1 MMASREWHW
10 EQGSKYAVETIKALL
25 VINGGAA
32 VALLAFAGNF
42 AKGGGDAASI
52 ASSLGRSLVAFGIGA
67 LFSALTFFCAYTSQ
81 LQYGRGGEDYP
92 PAHRWHYGTYAMLVI
107 SVAGFLTGLWFARA
121 ALYLSLIP
129 KPNV

>member
-1 MMASREWHW
+1 VAL
-10 EQGSKYAVETIKALL
+10 GAKYAVETIKALL

-52 ASSLGRSLVAFGIGA
+52 ASSLGWSLVAFGIGA
-67 LFSALTFFCAYTSQ
+67 LFSALAFFFAYSSQ

-92 PAHRWHYGTYAMLVI
+92 PAHRWHFGTYATLFI
-107 SVAGFLTGLWFARA
+107 SIAAFLTGLWFARA
-121 ALYLSLIP
+121 ALLLSLMP
-129 KPNV
+129 KPTV